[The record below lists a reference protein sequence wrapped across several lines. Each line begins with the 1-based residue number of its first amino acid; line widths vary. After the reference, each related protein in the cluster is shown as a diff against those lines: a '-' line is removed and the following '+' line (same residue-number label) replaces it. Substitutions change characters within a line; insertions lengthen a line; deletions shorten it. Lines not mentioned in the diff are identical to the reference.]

1 MAPTHLVHSH
11 AQEGDIPGTVNLQA
25 AEGDDTGTSRD
36 GFWVAHFTDTDIFV
50 LVSFWT
56 GMDSCVLCYWSIVL
70 TLSLG
75 IVSCTC

>member
-36 GFWVAHFTDTDIFV
+36 V
-50 LVSFWT
+50 LLR
-56 GMDSCVLCYWSIVL
+56 C
-70 TLSLG
+70 TLYG
-75 IVSCTC
+75 Y